1 MDGHVFLAYDY
12 PVLGAFWTVL
22 FIVGATMW
30 LILLFRV
37 IADLFRDHQMS
48 GMAKAGWLLCVLF
61 LPFLGVFMYVVV
73 RGGTMYDREVRTYE
87 NRQRAMYGRDAP
99 ATAHDDTG
107 AGDLDE
113 LAKLADLKAHGDIS
127 EAEYAHAKERILH

>member
-1 MDGHVFLAYDY
+1 MDGQVFLAYDY

-37 IADLFRDHQMS
+37 IADIFRDHAMS
-48 GMAKAGWLLCVLF
+48 GTGKAAWLLCVLF
-61 LPFLGVFMYVVV
+61 LPFLGVFLYVIA
-73 RGGTMYDREVRTYE
+73 RGGSMNEREVSTYQD
-87 NRQRAMYGRDAP
+87 RQRSRYARMAP
-99 ATAHDDTG
+99 PAHGGSDI
-107 AGDLDE
+107 GDLDE

-127 EAEYAHAKERILH
+127 EAEYAEAKERILH

>member
-1 MDGHVFLAYDY
+1 MDGHVLLAYDY

-37 IADLFRDHQMS
+37 IADIFRDHSMR
-48 GMAKAGWLLCVLF
+48 GPAKAGWLLCVLF
-61 LPFLGVFMYVVV
+61 LPFLGVFVYVVA
-73 RGGTMYDREVRTYE
+73 RGDSMSRREVERYQEQQRTYAAAV
-87 NRQRAMYGRDAP
+87 R
-99 ATAHDDTG
+99 TADDTG
-107 AGDLDE
+107 PGDLDE

-127 EAEYAHAKERILH
+127 EAEYEHAKERILH